1 MVFSSTVF
9 LFIFLPV
16 CLFFY
21 FISDKKFKNIV
32 LLVFSLIF
40 YAWGE
45 PKNVVLMLFSI
56 LFNYVFG
63 LLAENKNKIIKK
75 SSLFLACIYN
85 LGILFVFKYLNF
97 SVDTLNNFFSQNI
110 EIARIA
116 LPIGISFYTFQ
127 NLSYVIDVYRG
138 NVKAQRNF
146 FDLALY
152 ISLFPQLIAGPIVRY
167 IDVQKQIANRKS
179 TIKRVREGLLRFQ
192 VGFIKKVLIADV
204 LSGFVDVAFKGEY
217 PSLYTNWIGALCY
230 ALQIYFDFSGYS
242 DMAIGIGR
250 IFGFKFLENFNYPYI
265 SKSIQEF
272 WRRWHISLSSWFKD
286 YVYIPLGGSREGNFK
301 TYRNVFIV
309 FLLCGTWHGA
319 SFNFIFWGVYY
330 ALFLMFERSFLGKAF
345 LGKLPLFLKHF
356 YAMLV
361 VLIGWV
367 FFRADTML
375 DAVNYLKGM
384 FVFQGKDLVNF
395 NFVVNSEYYFFI
407 FVGIFCSMPH
417 TKIKNFFK
425 KSSFRICMAD
435 LWTLFIFF
443 IAICY
448 MVGKGYSPFLYFR
461 F

>member
-1 MVFSSTVF
+1 MVFSSTIF

-21 FISDKKFKNIV
+21 FLADKKFKNFV
-32 LLVFSLIF
+32 LLIFSLIF

-45 PKNVVLMLFSI
+45 PKNVILMFFSI
-56 LFNYVFG
+56 LFNYFFG
-63 LLAENKNKIIKK
+63 LLVEKESKYIKK
-75 SSLFLACIYN
+75 SSLILACIYN
-85 LGILFVFKYLNF
+85 LGVLFVFKYLNF
-97 SVDTLNNFFSQNI
+97 SVDTFNGFFNQNI
-110 EIARIA
+110 EIAKIA

-146 FDLALY
+146 LDLALY

-167 IDVQKQIANRKS
+167 ISVQKQITNRVS
-179 TIKRVREGLLRFQ
+179 SLKRVREGVIRFQ

-204 LSGFVDVAFKGEY
+204 LSGLVNIAFQGKY
-217 PSLYTNWIGALCY
+217 PSLYTNWIGAIAY
-230 ALQIYFDFSGYS
+230 SLQIYFDFSGYS
-242 DMAIGIGR
+242 DMAIGIGK
-250 IFGFKFLENFNYPYI
+250 ILGFKFLENFNYPYI

-301 TYRNVFIV
+301 TYRNIFIV

-330 ALFLMFERSFLGKAF
+330 ALFLMFERAIGKS
-345 LGKLPLFLKHF
+345 LLEKLPLIFRHF

-361 VLIGWV
+361 VLVGWV
-367 FFRADTML
+367 FFRADTMT
-375 DAVNYLKGM
+375 DAIKYLKGM
-384 FVFQGKDLVNF
+384 VTFQGRDLVNF
-395 NFVVNSEYYFFI
+395 NFVMNSEYYFFI
-407 FVGIFCSMPH
+407 IVGILCSMPH

-425 KSSFRICMAD
+425 KSIFRICVSD
-435 LWTLFIFF
+435 FLTLLIFF
-443 IAICY
+443 VAICY